1 MLPGFRAEKGKG
13 EYELARQA
21 VNMKNGQQPADDL
34 EDDTAAVVSSEEDN
48 GPAPDVDHA
57 DDSDL
62 PDYLMRK
69 GDAISGVMPEL
80 QQQRVV
86 EALLFAASGPLSEA
100 ELAAALPKG
109 ADVAG
114 LLVNVQEIYHMRG
127 VNLMQIA
134 GKWAFRTADDLSF
147 LLREEAVEQKKLS
160 RAGLEVLSIIAYHQ
174 PVTRAEIE
182 DIRGVATAKGTLDIL
197 MQIGWI
203 KMRGR
208 RRTPGRPVTYGTTQE
223 FLEHFGLNEIR
234 DLPGMVELKGAGLL
248 SGNLPPDMFIPSPSD
263 DDLLGPDEDPLDSS
277 DFEPELEMHLPDD
290 DEIDDADAEPDEAL
304 NMDLPEVLDDDGSI

>member
-1 MLPGFRAEKGKG
+1 ME
-13 EYELARQA
+13 
-21 VNMKNGQQPADDL
+21 NGQEPL
-34 EDDTAAVVSSEEDN
+34 HEPEDDVAEAASTVDDIA
-48 GPAPDVDHA
+48 PAQDLPPA

-62 PDYLMRK
+62 PDYLLRK
-69 GDAISGVMPEL
+69 GDAVSGVMPEL

-86 EALLFAASGPLSEA
+86 EALLFAASGPLGEA

-114 LLVNVQEIYHMRG
+114 LLEAVQENYQMRG
-127 VNLMQIA
+127 VNLKQIA

-182 DIRGVATAKGTLDIL
+182 EIRGVATAKGTLDIL
-197 MQIGWI
+197 MEIGWI

-234 DLPGMVELKGAGLL
+234 DLPGMAELKGAGLL

-263 DDLLGPDEDPLDSS
+263 DDALGPDEDPLDAE

-290 DEIDDADAEPDEAL
+290 EETEDAAAEPDEAL
-304 NMDLPEVLDDDGSI
+304 NMDLPEVLDDEGRT

>member
-1 MLPGFRAEKGKG
+1 MARVRGKWG
-13 EYELARQA
+13 KRVYKLAKQA
-21 VNMKNGQQPADDL
+21 VKIEDGQEPSHDL
-34 EDDTAAVVSSEEDN
+34 EDEVAETASAAD
-48 GPAPDVDHA
+48 GMAPVQDPPPA

-62 PDYLMRK
+62 PDYLMRE
-69 GDAISGVMPEL
+69 GDAISGVMPQL

-86 EALLFAASGPLSEA
+86 EALLFAATGPLSEA
-100 ELAAALPKG
+100 ELAAALPKD
-109 ADVAG
+109 ADVTG
-114 LLVNVQEIYHMRG
+114 LLAVVQESYQMRG

-147 LLREEAVEQKKLS
+147 LLREEATEQKKLS

-197 MQIGWI
+197 MEIGWI

-263 DDLLGPDEDPLDSS
+263 DDVLGPDEDPLDSM

-290 DEIDDADAEPDEAL
+290 EETDDAAEPDEAL
-304 NMDLPEVLDDDGSI
+304 NMDLPEVLDDDGRA

>member
-1 MLPGFRAEKGKG
+1 MAK
-13 EYELARQA
+13 QA
-21 VNMKNGQQPADDL
+21 VKIENGQEPSHEL
-34 EDDTAAVVSSEEDN
+34 EDEVAEASSADE
-48 GPAPDVDHA
+48 GIAPAQDLMPA

-62 PDYLMRK
+62 PDYLLRT

-86 EALLFAASGPLSEA
+86 EALLFAATGPLSEA
-100 ELAAALPKG
+100 ELAAALPKD

-114 LLVNVQEIYHMRG
+114 LLAAVQEIYQMRG

-147 LLREEAVEQKKLS
+147 LLREEATEQKKLS

-197 MQIGWI
+197 MEIGWI

-223 FLEHFGLNEIR
+223 FMEHFGLNEIR

-263 DDLLGPDEDPLDSS
+263 DDTLGPDEDPLDST

-290 DEIDDADAEPDEAL
+290 EETDDADAEPDEAL
-304 NMDLPEVLDDDGSI
+304 NMDLPEVLDDEG

>member
-1 MLPGFRAEKGKG
+1 MAKQAVKINNGQMPPD
-13 EYELARQA
+13 ELAEDA
-21 VNMKNGQQPADDL
+21 V
-34 EDDTAAVVSSEEDN
+34 DTASDAQAIEPEQDV
-48 GPAPDVDHA
+48 PAA

-62 PDYLMRK
+62 PDYLLRK

-100 ELAAALPKG
+100 ELAAALPKD
-109 ADVAG
+109 ADVPG
-114 LLVNVQEIYHMRG
+114 LLAGVQEIYQMRG

-197 MQIGWI
+197 MEIGWI

-263 DDLLGPDEDPLDSS
+263 DDALDPDEDPLDSS

-290 DEIDDADAEPDEAL
+290 DDEADDAGAEPDEAL
-304 NMDLPEVLDDDGSI
+304 NMDLPEVLDDEQ

>member
-1 MLPGFRAEKGKG
+1 MAK
-13 EYELARQA
+13 QA
-21 VNMKNGQQPADDL
+21 VTIENGQERLEKPENDAAAAADAIMPAQDIK
-34 EDDTAAVVSSEEDN
+34 
-48 GPAPDVDHA
+48 PA

-62 PDYLMRK
+62 PGYLLRR
-69 GDAISGVMPEL
+69 GEAISGVMPEL

-86 EALLFAASGPLSEA
+86 EALLFAASGPLSEG
-100 ELAAALPKG
+100 ELATALPKE

-114 LLVNVQEIYHMRG
+114 LLAAVREAYHKRG

-147 LLREEAVEQKKLS
+147 LLRKEATEQKKLS

-197 MQIGWI
+197 MEIGWI
-203 KMRGR
+203 RMRGR

-223 FLEHFGLNEIR
+223 FLEHFGLNEVR

-263 DDLLGPDEDPLDSS
+263 DDALGPDEDPLDST
-277 DFEPELEMHLPDD
+277 DFEPELEMHLPDSN
-290 DEIDDADAEPDEAL
+290 DELDDAGSEPDEAL
-304 NMDLPEVLDDDGSI
+304 NMDLPEVLDDER

>member
-1 MLPGFRAEKGKG
+1 ME
-13 EYELARQA
+13 
-21 VNMKNGQQPADDL
+21 NGQEPSHDL
-34 EDDTAAVVSSEEDN
+34 EDEVTEAASTADDIGSVQDLPPV
-48 GPAPDVDHA
+48 

-62 PDYLMRK
+62 PDYLLRK

-86 EALLFAASGPLSEA
+86 EALLFAATGPLSEA
-100 ELAAALPKG
+100 ELAAALPKD
-109 ADVAG
+109 ADVAA
-114 LLVNVQEIYHMRG
+114 LLEAVQESYQMRG

-197 MQIGWI
+197 MEIGWI

-263 DDLLGPDEDPLDSS
+263 DDTLGPDEDPLDAT

-290 DEIDDADAEPDEAL
+290 EETDDASAEPDEAL
-304 NMDLPEVLDDDGSI
+304 NMDLPEVLDDDGGGNGA

>member
-1 MLPGFRAEKGKG
+1 MAK
-13 EYELARQA
+13 QA
-21 VNMKNGQQPADDL
+21 VKLSNGQEPSDESEHEVAEAAPAGEGIAPAQDL
-34 EDDTAAVVSSEEDN
+34 
-48 GPAPDVDHA
+48 APA

-62 PDYLMRK
+62 PDYLLRK
-69 GDAISGVMPEL
+69 GDAISGVMPQL

-86 EALLFAASGPLSEA
+86 EALLFAAAGPLSEA
-100 ELAAALPKG
+100 ELAAALPKD
-109 ADVAG
+109 ADVAA
-114 LLVNVQEIYHMRG
+114 LLADVQESYQMRG
-127 VNLMQIA
+127 VNLVPIA

-147 LLREEAVEQKKLS
+147 LLREEATEQKKLS

-197 MQIGWI
+197 MEIGWI

-263 DDLLGPDEDPLDSS
+263 DDALGPDEDPLDST

-290 DEIDDADAEPDEAL
+290 EEADDTVGEPDEAL
-304 NMDLPEVLDDDGSI
+304 NMDLPEVLDDEGRS

>member
-1 MLPGFRAEKGKG
+1 M
-13 EYELARQA
+13 
-21 VNMKNGQQPADDL
+21 
-34 EDDTAAVVSSEEDN
+34 
-48 GPAPDVDHA
+48 
-57 DDSDL
+57 
-62 PDYLMRK
+62 
-69 GDAISGVMPEL
+69 SGGMPEL

-86 EALLFAASGPLSEA
+86 EALLFAATGPLSEA
-100 ELAAALPKG
+100 ELAAALPRD
-109 ADVAG
+109 ADLAG
-114 LLVNVQEIYHMRG
+114 LLEAVQENYQMRG
-127 VNLMQIA
+127 VNLKQIA

-197 MQIGWI
+197 MEIGWI

-234 DLPGMVELKGAGLL
+234 DLPGMTELKGAGLL

-263 DDLLGPDEDPLDSS
+263 DDALGPDEDPLDAE

-290 DEIDDADAEPDEAL
+290 EDADDTPAEPDEAL
-304 NMDLPEVLDDDGSI
+304 NMDLPEVLDDEGRQ

>member
-1 MLPGFRAEKGKG
+1 MTTDIGQDPLEELEQDAASAAED
-13 EYELARQA
+13 A
-21 VNMKNGQQPADDL
+21 VPAHDI
-34 EDDTAAVVSSEEDN
+34 E
-48 GPAPDVDHA
+48 PA

-62 PDYLMRK
+62 PDYLLRK

-100 ELAAALPKG
+100 ELAAALPDD
-109 ADVAG
+109 ADVTG
-114 LLVNVQEIYHMRG
+114 LLEALQEIYRMRG
-127 VNLMQIA
+127 VNLMQVA

-147 LLREEAVEQKKLS
+147 LLRKEATEQKKLS

-197 MQIGWI
+197 MEIGWI

-263 DDLLGPDEDPLDSS
+263 DDVLGPDEDPLDST
-277 DFEPELEMHLPDD
+277 DFEPELEMHLPE
-290 DEIDDADAEPDEAL
+290 DEENDNSGPEPDEAL
-304 NMDLPEVLDDDGSI
+304 NMDLPEVLDEDR

>member
-1 MLPGFRAEKGKG
+1 MARVRGKWG
-13 EYELARQA
+13 KRVYKLAKQA
-21 VNMKNGQQPADDL
+21 VKIEDGQEPSHDL
-34 EDDTAAVVSSEEDN
+34 EDEVAETASAGD
-48 GPAPDVDHA
+48 GMAPVQDAPPA

-69 GDAISGVMPEL
+69 GDAISGVMPQL

-86 EALLFAASGPLSEA
+86 EALLFAATGPLSEA
-100 ELAAALPKG
+100 ELAAALPKD
-109 ADVAG
+109 ADVTE
-114 LLVNVQEIYHMRG
+114 LLAVVQESYQMRG

-147 LLREEAVEQKKLS
+147 LLREEATEQKKLS

-197 MQIGWI
+197 MEIGWI

-263 DDLLGPDEDPLDSS
+263 DDVLGPDEDPLDST

-290 DEIDDADAEPDEAL
+290 EETDDAAEPDEAL
-304 NMDLPEVLDDDGSI
+304 NMDLPEVLDDDGRA

>member
-1 MLPGFRAEKGKG
+1 
-13 EYELARQA
+13 LAKQA
-21 VNMKNGQQPADDL
+21 VKIENGHQPSHDL
-34 EDDTAAVVSSEEDN
+34 EEEVAEVAASDEGIMPQQDLPPV
-48 GPAPDVDHA
+48 

-62 PDYLMRK
+62 PDYLLRK

-86 EALLFAASGPLSEA
+86 EALLFAATGPLSEA

-109 ADVAG
+109 TDMAG
-114 LLVNVQEIYHMRG
+114 LLGAVQESYQMRG

-147 LLREEAVEQKKLS
+147 LLREEATEQKKLS

-197 MQIGWI
+197 MEIGWI

-263 DDLLGPDEDPLDSS
+263 DDTLGPDEDPLDST

-290 DEIDDADAEPDEAL
+290 EETDDAAGEPDEAL
-304 NMDLPEVLDDDGSI
+304 NMDLPEVLDDEGKS

>member
-1 MLPGFRAEKGKG
+1 
-13 EYELARQA
+13 LAKQA
-21 VNMKNGQQPADDL
+21 VTTKNGQGPLDEL
-34 EDDTAAVVSSEEDN
+34 EEDVASASDN
-48 GPAPDVDHA
+48 IAPVHDIAPA

-62 PDYLMRK
+62 PDYLLRK

-86 EALLFAASGPLSEA
+86 EALLFAASGPLAEA
-100 ELAAALPKG
+100 ELAAALPKE
-109 ADVAG
+109 ADVNK
-114 LLVNVQEIYHMRG
+114 LLEAVRESYQKRG
-127 VNLMQIA
+127 VNLTQIA

-147 LLREEAVEQKKLS
+147 LLRKEATEQKKLS

-197 MQIGWI
+197 MEIGWI

-208 RRTPGRPVTYGTTQE
+208 RRTPGRPVTYGTTQG

-263 DDLLGPDEDPLDSS
+263 DDALGPDEDPLDST
-277 DFEPELEMHLPDD
+277 DFEPELEMHLSDY
-290 DEIDDADAEPDEAL
+290 DETDDAASEPEEAL
-304 NMDLPEVLDDDGSI
+304 NMDLPEVLDDEQ

>member
-1 MLPGFRAEKGKG
+1 MAK
-13 EYELARQA
+13 QA
-21 VNMKNGQQPADDL
+21 VTTKNGQVPLDEL
-34 EDDTAAVVSSEEDN
+34 EEDAASAA
-48 GPAPDVDHA
+48 GDIAPEQDIAPA

-62 PDYLMRK
+62 PDYLLRK
-69 GDAISGVMPEL
+69 GDAISGVMPEM

-86 EALLFAASGPLSEA
+86 EALLFAASGPLSDA
-100 ELAAALPKG
+100 ELAAALPKE
-109 ADVAG
+109 ADVTG
-114 LLVNVQEIYHMRG
+114 LLEAVRESYQMRG
-127 VNLMQIA
+127 VNLTQIA

-147 LLREEAVEQKKLS
+147 LLRKEATEQKKLS

-197 MQIGWI
+197 MEIGWI

-263 DDLLGPDEDPLDSS
+263 DDALGPDEDPLDST
-277 DFEPELEMHLPDD
+277 DFEPELEMHLPEED
-290 DEIDDADAEPDEAL
+290 DEIYEVAAEPDEAL
-304 NMDLPEVLDDDGSI
+304 NMDLPEVLDDEG

>member
-1 MLPGFRAEKGKG
+1 MAK
-13 EYELARQA
+13 QA
-21 VNMKNGQQPADDL
+21 ATTRNGQEPQDEL
-34 EDDTAAVVSSEEDN
+34 EEDAASAAE
-48 GPAPDVDHA
+48 GAAPTHDIQPC

-62 PDYLMRK
+62 PDYLLRK
-69 GDAISGVMPEL
+69 GDAISGVMPQL
-80 QQQRVV
+80 QQRRVV

-100 ELAAALPKG
+100 ELAIALPKD
-109 ADVAG
+109 ADVRGVLEA
-114 LLVNVQEIYHMRG
+114 VQETYHLRG

-147 LLREEAVEQKKLS
+147 LLRKEATEQKKLS

-197 MQIGWI
+197 MEIGWV

-248 SGNLPPDMFIPSPSD
+248 SGQRVLARR
-263 DDLLGPDEDPLDSS
+263 
-277 DFEPELEMHLPDD
+277 
-290 DEIDDADAEPDEAL
+290 ADALATTQRT
-304 NMDLPEVLDDDGSI
+304 LPLGQRSPPWHRLAQA

>member
-1 MLPGFRAEKGKG
+1 MAK
-13 EYELARQA
+13 QA
-21 VNMKNGQQPADDL
+21 VKIENGQEPSHDL
-34 EDDTAAVVSSEEDN
+34 EDEVAEASSADE
-48 GPAPDVDHA
+48 GIAPAQDLMPA

-62 PDYLMRK
+62 PDYLLRT

-86 EALLFAASGPLSEA
+86 EALLFAATGPLSEA
-100 ELAAALPKG
+100 ELAAALPKD

-114 LLVNVQEIYHMRG
+114 LLAAVQEIYQMRG

-147 LLREEAVEQKKLS
+147 LLREEATEQKKLS

-197 MQIGWI
+197 MEIGWI

-223 FLEHFGLNEIR
+223 FMEHFGLNEIR

-263 DDLLGPDEDPLDSS
+263 DDTLGPDEDPLDST

-290 DEIDDADAEPDEAL
+290 EETDDADAEPDEAL
-304 NMDLPEVLDDDGSI
+304 NMDLPEVLDDEG

>member
-1 MLPGFRAEKGKG
+1 MAK
-13 EYELARQA
+13 QA
-21 VNMKNGQQPADDL
+21 VTIENGQERLEKPENDAAAAADAIMPAQDIK
-34 EDDTAAVVSSEEDN
+34 
-48 GPAPDVDHA
+48 PA

-62 PDYLMRK
+62 PGYLLRR
-69 GDAISGVMPEL
+69 GEAISGVMPEL

-86 EALLFAASGPLSEA
+86 EALLFAASGPLSEG
-100 ELAAALPKG
+100 ELATALPKE
-109 ADVAG
+109 ADVSG
-114 LLVNVQEIYHMRG
+114 LLAAVREAYHKRG

-147 LLREEAVEQKKLS
+147 LLRKEATEQKKLS

-197 MQIGWI
+197 MEIGWI
-203 KMRGR
+203 RMRGR

-223 FLEHFGLNEIR
+223 FLEHFGLNEVR

-263 DDLLGPDEDPLDSS
+263 DDALGPDEDPLDST
-277 DFEPELEMHLPDD
+277 DFEPELEMHLPDSN
-290 DEIDDADAEPDEAL
+290 DELDDAGSEPDEAL
-304 NMDLPEVLDDDGSI
+304 NMDLPEVLDDER

>member
-1 MLPGFRAEKGKG
+1 MARVGAKWGKRV
-13 EYELARQA
+13 YKLAKQA
-21 VNMKNGQQPADDL
+21 VKIENGQEPSHDL
-34 EDDTAAVVSSEEDN
+34 EDEVAEASSADD
-48 GPAPDVDHA
+48 GIAPAQDLTPA

-62 PDYLMRK
+62 PDYLLRT

-86 EALLFAASGPLSEA
+86 EALLFAATGPLSEA
-100 ELAAALPKG
+100 ELAAALPKD

-114 LLVNVQEIYHMRG
+114 LLAAVQEIYQMRG

-147 LLREEAVEQKKLS
+147 LLREEATEQKKLS

-197 MQIGWI
+197 MEIGWI

-223 FLEHFGLNEIR
+223 FMEHFGLNEIR

-263 DDLLGPDEDPLDSS
+263 DDTLGPDEDPLDST

-290 DEIDDADAEPDEAL
+290 EETDDADAEPDEAL
-304 NMDLPEVLDDDGSI
+304 NMDLPEVLDDEG

>member
-1 MLPGFRAEKGKG
+1 
-13 EYELARQA
+13 LAKQA
-21 VNMKNGQQPADDL
+21 VTIENGQERLEKPENDAAAAADAIMPAQDIK
-34 EDDTAAVVSSEEDN
+34 
-48 GPAPDVDHA
+48 PA

-62 PDYLMRK
+62 PGYLLRR
-69 GDAISGVMPEL
+69 GEAISGVMPEL

-86 EALLFAASGPLSEA
+86 EALLFAASGPLSEG
-100 ELAAALPKG
+100 ELATALPKE
-109 ADVAG
+109 ADVSG
-114 LLVNVQEIYHMRG
+114 LLAAVREAYHKRG

-147 LLREEAVEQKKLS
+147 LLRKEATEQKKLS

-197 MQIGWI
+197 MEIGWI
-203 KMRGR
+203 RMRGR

-223 FLEHFGLNEIR
+223 FLEHFGLNEVR

-263 DDLLGPDEDPLDSS
+263 DDALGPDEDPLDST
-277 DFEPELEMHLPDD
+277 DFEPELEMHLPDSD
-290 DEIDDADAEPDEAL
+290 DELDDAGSEPDEAL
-304 NMDLPEVLDDDGSI
+304 NMDLPEVLDDER

>member
-1 MLPGFRAEKGKG
+1 MAK
-13 EYELARQA
+13 QA
-21 VNMKNGQQPADDL
+21 VTIENGQERLEKPENDAAAAADAIMPAQDIK
-34 EDDTAAVVSSEEDN
+34 
-48 GPAPDVDHA
+48 PA

-62 PDYLMRK
+62 PGYLLRR
-69 GDAISGVMPEL
+69 GEAISGVMPEL

-86 EALLFAASGPLSEA
+86 EALLFAASGPLSEG
-100 ELAAALPKG
+100 ELATALPKE
-109 ADVAG
+109 ADVSG
-114 LLVNVQEIYHMRG
+114 LLAAVREAYHKRG

-147 LLREEAVEQKKLS
+147 LLRKEATEQKKLS

-197 MQIGWI
+197 MEIGWI
-203 KMRGR
+203 RMRGR

-223 FLEHFGLNEIR
+223 FLEHFGLNEVR

-263 DDLLGPDEDPLDSS
+263 DDALGPDEDPLDST
-277 DFEPELEMHLPDD
+277 DFEPELEMHLPDSD
-290 DEIDDADAEPDEAL
+290 DELDDAGSEPDEAL
-304 NMDLPEVLDDDGSI
+304 NMDLPEVLDDER